1 MVQCALVPDAKHVA
15 LESTYLYCSQTYSDY
30 SILFLSL
37 YAAVSKL

>member
-30 SILFLSL
+30 SILFFR